1 LNIIYNVKE
10 SGSSRVRK
18 SIQDQE
24 AFDLDVAIKDNE
36 DECYYFSFA
45 GGMQFWVSSVSK
57 LSESWQPSSLDIE
70 VAAYALL
77 SHFQQHQAAEGVLI
91 MRWLSAQI
99 ASEVLHLPRLS
110 AFVLQC
116 FLEAD
121 PYIDID
127 QNVLHRTYTWLKG
140 RQKSSGEFCEPGR
153 VIHSELQGGNNSPV
167 TLTAYIVTSFLG
179 YKKYQDKVSLI
190 LMCRS
195 LSTEFDRGIS
205 DNYMLALVTY
215 ALSSV
220 RSPKAKE
227 ALNMLTGRAEQ
238 EGNAEACN
246 SGCHHCPN
254 FLNPDSQAPWIL
266 KLRRMLCCHTSLQHQ
281 AAKGIPIMRWLSTQ
295 RNSLGGF
302 TSTQLAVVQPMAVN
316 ISASGFGFAICQ
328 LNIIYNLKESGSSRV
343 QKSIQDQ
350 EAFDL
355 DVAIKDNEDDI
366 NHLDL
371 NVCTRFYQWEAS
383 TDTNVHSNW
392 PLLSLSSHQPCRAF
406 DFEWDEVLSVY
417 VLTLLPKFEVAL
429 EIPLYYSLNAESLN
443 GTITAKLQL
452 HRDNVHSGGKI
463 NGSANFSFNEEE
475 MKTVMDFLDE
485 PLEHVYPSS
494 PGPVEI
500 LATVTESFTG
510 LQTWKSAGISR
521 NASSNVFFKQH
532 DYIIEFFDYAAV
544 LKPSQLHSHCELVY
558 FLMVK
563 VTHSDGHQLTPE
575 ERSNHVVITA
585 TQRNYTEKLYWSRW
599 DRTDQEIGTVQV
611 TNHIVPQNGIFKIE
625 FQILDD
631 CSELQ
636 LKASFL
642 DSVDSIAVHGMFKA
656 PSKTYIQ
663 LKTRDENIKVPLCK
677 HRHGPWDSSQMTS
690 PSASSAG
697 MSRLFARVPSGQDGN
712 HIRREVRS
720 HSIEGTSREERDLCH
735 EARQEPTSQG
745 RTPKTRYRGATLT
758 PAEPRPS
765 GPLSALH
772 RD

>member
-99 ASEVLHLPRLS
+99 ASEVLHLP
-110 AFVLQC
+110 
-116 FLEAD
+116 
-121 PYIDID
+121 
-127 QNVLHRTYTWLKG
+127 
-140 RQKSSGEFCEPGR
+140 
-153 VIHSELQGGNNSPV
+153 
-167 TLTAYIVTSFLG
+167 
-179 YKKYQDKVSLI
+179 SLI

-371 NVCTRFYQWEAS
+371 NVCTRKIDCLKY
-383 TDTNVHSNW
+383 
-392 PLLSLSSHQPCRAF
+392 PCF
-406 DFEWDEVLSVY
+406 SFLV
-417 VLTLLPKFEVAL
+417 LPKFEVAL

-663 LKTRDENIKVPLCK
+663 LKTRDENIK
-677 HRHGPWDSSQMTS
+677 
-690 PSASSAG
+690 
-697 MSRLFARVPSGQDGN
+697 
-712 HIRREVRS
+712 
-720 HSIEGTSREERDLCH
+720 SREERDLCH

>member
-371 NVCTRFYQWEAS
+371 NVCTRKIDCLKY
-383 TDTNVHSNW
+383 
-392 PLLSLSSHQPCRAF
+392 PCF
-406 DFEWDEVLSVY
+406 SFLV
-417 VLTLLPKFEVAL
+417 LPKFEVAL

-663 LKTRDENIKVPLCK
+663 LKTRDENIK
-677 HRHGPWDSSQMTS
+677 
-690 PSASSAG
+690 
-697 MSRLFARVPSGQDGN
+697 
-712 HIRREVRS
+712 
-720 HSIEGTSREERDLCH
+720 SREERDLCH

>member
-238 EGNAEACN
+238 EGNATVTTFLLQEACN

-371 NVCTRFYQWEAS
+371 NVCTRKIDCLKY
-383 TDTNVHSNW
+383 
-392 PLLSLSSHQPCRAF
+392 PCF
-406 DFEWDEVLSVY
+406 SFLV
-417 VLTLLPKFEVAL
+417 LPKFEVAL

-663 LKTRDENIKVPLCK
+663 LKTRDENIK
-677 HRHGPWDSSQMTS
+677 
-690 PSASSAG
+690 
-697 MSRLFARVPSGQDGN
+697 
-712 HIRREVRS
+712 
-720 HSIEGTSREERDLCH
+720 SREERDLCH